1 MKNIDTIISELNIL
15 GFDKLHPSIPLRDIK
30 ILKNISN
37 LMSNDSYI
45 TENQGN
51 LVLKIL
57 KENLEYLD
65 KTNLDI
71 ASSLKF
77 PNWSKKFRVN
87 EKIRKVTI
95 EELEKGK
102 LSVKIEY
109 SFDKEIKKVI
119 SFLNKHISSDGF
131 FGNLKNQYY
140 TLTEK
145 NIVTIHDSLIPLKFT
160 FSPHFIELY
169 NKINEIDRIKIA
181 NQFEFSQFSKDRNDI
196 FFDNELL
203 DSDLLKID
211 RRLRYQYTYNPN
223 LNEEFLE
230 KLEYK
235 IALRNLSKIYI
246 NSSSIDFDK
255 LINTLYVLNRTKIL
269 LVFDEFKV
277 SDCLYFMN
285 KVKDYVATHNLENT
299 TGIYFR
305 FDNKDEG
312 LKFNKMIS
320 DNKLNSKLN
329 KDSKFVGVSNGKIPK
344 FLLKTDWRPDAV
356 ISFTTSL
363 RNNKTDVYCN
373 DCDLIVYYTTM
384 RPLISNVHEIL

>member
-1 MKNIDTIISELNIL
+1 MKNVDTIIGELNNL

-30 ILKNISN
+30 ILKNVSN

-71 ASSLKF
+71 ATILKF
-77 PNWSKKFRVN
+77 PTWSKKFRVN

-102 LSVKIEY
+102 LSIKIEY

-145 NIVTIHDSLIPLKFT
+145 NIVTIHDTLTTLKFT
-160 FSPHFIELY
+160 FSPYFLELY
-169 NKINEIDRIKIA
+169 NKINEIDRIKIT
-181 NQFEFSQFSKDRNDI
+181 NQFEFSQFSKDRNNI
-196 FFDNELL
+196 FDDNELL

-211 RRLRYQYTYNPN
+211 RRLRYQYSYTPN
-223 LNEEFLE
+223 LDEKTLE

-246 NSSSIDFDK
+246 NTFLVDFDK
-255 LINTLYVLNRTKIL
+255 LLNTLSILNRTKIL
-269 LVFDEFKV
+269 MVFDEFKV
-277 SDCLYFMN
+277 SDCLHFMN
-285 KVKDYVATHNLENT
+285 KIKDYVVTHNLEST

-305 FDNKDEG
+305 FDNKDDG
-312 LKFNKMIS
+312 LKFNKMVT

-344 FLLKTDWRPDAV
+344 FLLKTDWYPDAV
-356 ISFTTSL
+356 ISFTSSL

-384 RPLISNVHEIL
+384 KPLISNVHEIL